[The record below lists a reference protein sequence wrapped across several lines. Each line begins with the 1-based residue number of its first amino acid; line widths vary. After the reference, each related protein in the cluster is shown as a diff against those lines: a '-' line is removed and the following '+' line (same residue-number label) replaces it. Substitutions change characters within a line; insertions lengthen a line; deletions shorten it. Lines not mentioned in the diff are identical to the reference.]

1 MGYTVTCCYRY
12 YTVLQQTEAVFEAIL
27 TSIGDVLANA
37 PTG

>member
-1 MGYTVTCCYRY
+1 MTLL
-12 YTVLQQTEAVFEAIL
+12 LQILHSLATEAIFEAIL